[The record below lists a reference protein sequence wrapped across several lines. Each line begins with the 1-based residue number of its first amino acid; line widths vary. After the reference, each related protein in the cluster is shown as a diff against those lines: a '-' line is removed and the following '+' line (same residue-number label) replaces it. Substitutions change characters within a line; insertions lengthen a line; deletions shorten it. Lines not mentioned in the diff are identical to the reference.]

1 MNHSPIEIFFINLK
15 TISKLKVTDKFYI
28 NLQRQII
35 VIKNDIYQSI
45 YRIFLGECRK
55 KNLVELSELYSNII
69 SYIEDKL
76 QSKYLHNDSELSD
89 MENEFHSKLLY
100 ILNRLGTELS
110 SSKDGLE
117 NLKLTYSGDILV
129 ESQLDNIINNID
141 NIIVRLDKK
150 LN

>member
-1 MNHSPIEIFFINLK
+1 
-15 TISKLKVTDKFYI
+15 
-28 NLQRQII
+28 
-35 VIKNDIYQSI
+35 
-45 YRIFLGECRK
+45 
-55 KNLVELSELYSNII
+55 
-69 SYIEDKL
+69 
-76 QSKYLHNDSELSD
+76 